1 MSAADPIGRL
11 IALLSRLPGIGPKS
25 AGRLVY
31 FLLRGNPDYAR
42 ELGRAIAEIPGQITR
57 CEQCRDLSPSNP
69 CRICADPERDRS
81 LVMVVEEPHD
91 LRAMEKSKSY
101 AGLYHVLHGTLS
113 PLEGR
118 GPEQLTVAAL
128 LERARAGEVKE
139 IILALNPHVEGE
151 ATTAFLAEQLREL
164 PVKVTRLARGIPV
177 GGDLEYLD
185 SQSLS
190 QAVRGR
196 RKLDEV

>member
-11 IALLSRLPGIGPKS
+11 IALLSRLPGLGEKS

-31 FLLRGNPDYAR
+31 FLLRGKPEFAR
-42 ELGRAIAEIPGQITR
+42 ELGRAIAEIPDQIVRCGQ
-57 CEQCRDLSPSNP
+57 CHDLGPGNP

-81 LVMVVEEPHD
+81 VVMVVEEPHD
-91 LRAMEKSKSY
+91 LRAVEKSHSY
-101 AGLYHVLHGTLS
+101 RGLYHVLHGTLS

-118 GPEQLTVAAL
+118 GPEQLTLDAL
-128 LERARAGEVKE
+128 VQRVEAGGVKE
-139 IILALNPHVEGE
+139 VILALNPHVEGD
-151 ATTAFLAEQLREL
+151 ATAAYLAEQLRGL
-164 PVKVTRLARGIPV
+164 KVKVTLLARGIPV

-185 SQSLS
+185 PGSLQ

-196 RKLDEV
+196 RKVGEE

>member
-1 MSAADPIGRL
+1 VSAVDPIGRL
-11 IALLSRLPGIGPKS
+11 IALLSRLPGLGEKS
-25 AGRLVY
+25 AGRIVY

-42 ELGRAIAEIPGQITR
+42 ELGRAMAEIHDQVQR
-57 CEQCRDLSPSNP
+57 CEQCHDLSLSNP
-69 CRICADPERDRS
+69 CPICADPERDRS
-81 LVMVVEEPHD
+81 TVMVVEEPHD

-101 AGLYHVLHGTLS
+101 RGRYHVLHGTLS

-118 GPEQLTVAAL
+118 GPEQLTVEAL
-128 LERARAGEVKE
+128 LSRAQAGELKE

-151 ATTAFLAEQLREL
+151 ATTAFLAEQLRGL

-185 SQSLS
+185 PQSLG

-196 RKLDEV
+196 RKLGEE